1 VVMAALEEA
10 VAVEA
15 VAFDDAPFPVP
26 LAIPVVALLAV
37 ACPSHARNCQNQCA
51 ESVNIW
57 NY

>member
-1 VVMAALEEA
+1 MAALEEA